1 MIFQKTITDLN
12 YGLLSNTF
20 FFTFLSISIAFI
32 LPYLSEY
39 KTAKQ
44 AFIAK
49 PITAISI
56 ISYSLYLIN
65 GGLIA
70 ENFKRFS
77 NAGKEWNFTQALGVY
92 LLYWFICLTL
102 STLIFVFFEKP
113 MTDLRNK
120 FK

>member
-1 MIFQKTITDLN
+1 MKTTKL
-12 YGLLSNTF
+12 
-20 FFTFLSISIAFI
+20 
-32 LPYLSEY
+32 
-39 KTAKQ
+39 Q
-44 AFIAK
+44 FIAK

-65 GGLIA
+65 GGLLA
-70 ENFKRFS
+70 EKFKQYT
-77 NAGKEWNFTQALGVY
+77 NAGQGWNFTQALGVY
-92 LLYWFICLTL
+92 LFYWFLCLTL